1 MNRMVE
7 KAVLSLTVLSCF
19 IGMVTGVCVAQQPKD
34 SGSASGQ
41 SMESSKQTSAPPRA
55 LPASRREAA
64 MMDWQQAKAWTKAYL
79 EAMPA
84 EHYGFKPVP
93 EIRSFVEQHLH
104 AAQGTF
110 SLGALATGLAN
121 PYAGKEFSED
131 KQVHQKEAAIKRVM
145 EAYDFVIEGLKATT
159 DEKLNEAVPARRG
172 TVMAPKWQ
180 LLQWAFTNQTHHR
193 GQTTIYLRL
202 KGIVPPPQPA
212 M

>member
-1 MNRMVE
+1 MMTN
-7 KAVLSLTVLSCF
+7 SLNAITR
-19 IGMVTGVCVAQQPKD
+19 IVCLTSFTLMAASGAIAQQPPPP
-34 SGSASGQ
+34 SQPAESA
-41 SMESSKQTSAPPRA
+41 KPAPPQAKA
-55 LPASRREAA
+55 LPTSRREAA

-93 EIRSFVEQHLH
+93 EIRAFADQFLH
-104 AAQGTF
+104 AAQSTF
-110 SLGALATGLAN
+110 ALGATATDRVN

-131 KQVHQKEAAIKRVM
+131 KDVQQKDAAIKRVM

-159 DEKLNEAVPARRG
+159 DEKFNAVVPARRG

-202 KGIVPPPQPA
+202 KGIVPPPQPPI
-212 M
+212 

>member
-1 MNRMVE
+1 MQRIIFYPGSVLVLLGLLVAGFQG
-7 KAVLSLTVLSCF
+7 KATSQSKDNNAP
-19 IGMVTGVCVAQQPKD
+19 AQNSQ
-34 SGSASGQ
+34 A
-41 SMESSKQTSAPPRA
+41 TSPANSTPRA
-55 LPASRREAA
+55 LPTSRREAA
-64 MMDWQQAKAWTKAYL
+64 IMDWQQAKAWTKAYL

-93 EIRSFVEQHLH
+93 EIRSFAEQHLH
-104 AAQGTF
+104 AAQSTF
-110 SLGALATGLAN
+110 SLGAQATGRAN

-131 KQVHQKEAAIKRVM
+131 KEMQQKDAAIKRVM

-159 DEKLNEAVPARRG
+159 DEKLNETVPARRG